1 VAAVAVACLI
11 AVLRWLMLAGL
22 AGALGGLA
30 GRGLARQY
38 KGAAPAPLPA
48 PWALRSSLLGLAAT
62 AGLTVVIFGARALLT
77 LPAHP
82 AVAALLTTGQG
93 GLVGVEC
100 AAFALAAG
108 ALRLRQPGLS
118 VVPLLAV
125 VLAEAIRAHPEGIVP
140 VGGALLSVVHVL
152 PAVMWA
158 GMLVYTLR
166 AAIAWR
172 EDPVARRGLVRLYAN
187 AAVWL
192 FAVVVLTGVVS
203 ALVLVPLGSLLSTG
217 YGIMVI
223 VKAVLVAA
231 VAVAAV
237 AGRAWLGRAGPAPG
251 DDPPLRSSGGLP
263 PEPPAPDRRS
273 APRPAP
279 LAVGNGSAQPAVSG
293 GPARAS
299 RLECYGLA
307 AVLAATAVLTVLTPP
322 ATPARGVTARAAHAT
337 AGITGSRTA
346 PGRLVPIPGRP
357 APRRPAAPPPP
368 GYPAAAGP
376 ATG

>member
-1 VAAVAVACLI
+1 VAAVAIAVACLI
-11 AVLRWLMLAGL
+11 AMLRWLMLAGL

-62 AGLTVVIFGARALLT
+62 AGLTVVIFSARALLT
-77 LPAHP
+77 LPDHP

-100 AAFALAAG
+100 AAFVLAAG

-152 PAVMWA
+152 PAVLWA

-166 AAIAWR
+166 TAVAWR
-172 EDPVARRGLVRLYAN
+172 EDPAAVRGLVRLYAN

-231 VAVAAV
+231 VAVAAI
-237 AGRAWLGRAGPAPG
+237 AGRAWLGRVP
-251 DDPPLRSSGGLP
+251 
-263 PEPPAPDRRS
+263 
-273 APRPAP
+273 
-279 LAVGNGSAQPAVSG
+279 
-293 GPARAS
+293 GPARSAVPA
-299 RLECYGLA
+299 RATRIECYGLA

-322 ATPARGVTARAAHAT
+322 ATPARGVTARAAHGA
-337 AGITGSRTA
+337 AGITRRAGQTTGVSGQ
-346 PGRLVPIPGRP
+346 PGVNGRP
-357 APRRPAAPPPP
+357 
-368 GYPAAAGP
+368 G
-376 ATG
+376 

>member
-1 VAAVAVACLI
+1 VAAIAVACLI
-11 AVLRWLMLAGL
+11 AALRWLMLAGL

-38 KGAAPAPLPA
+38 KGTAPAPLPP
-48 PWALRSSLLGLAAT
+48 PWALRFSLLGLAAT
-62 AGLTVVIFGARALLT
+62 AGLTVVIFSARALLT

-82 AVAALLTTGQG
+82 AVAALLTVGQG
-93 GLVGVEC
+93 GLTGVEC

-108 ALRLRQPGLS
+108 ALWLRQPGLS
-118 VVPLLAV
+118 VMPLLAV

-166 AAIAWR
+166 TAVAWR
-172 EDPVARRGLVRLYAN
+172 QDPVAMRGLVRLYAN

-203 ALVLVPLGSLLSTG
+203 ALVLVPLGSLLTTA

-231 VAVAAV
+231 VAAAAI
-237 AGRAWLGRAGPAPG
+237 AGRAWLGRAVPVQG
-251 DDPPLRSSGGLP
+251 DNPPGLP
-263 PEPPAPDRRS
+263 AFD
-273 APRPAP
+273 RPAGNVP
-279 LAVGNGSAQPAVSG
+279 AARPGSPAEQETGGRPASTAVGNGLAQPAVSQ
-293 GPARAS
+293 GPARAT

-322 ATPARGVTARAAHAT
+322 ATPARGAPARAAHAA
-337 AGITGSRTA
+337 AGTA
-346 PGRLVPIPGRP
+346 PR
-357 APRRPAAPPPP
+357 PP
-368 GYPAAAGP
+368 G
-376 ATG
+376 

>member
-1 VAAVAVACLI
+1 VAAIAVACLI
-11 AVLRWLMLAGL
+11 AAARWLMLAGL

-38 KGAAPAPLPA
+38 KGTAPAPLPP

-62 AGLTVVIFGARALLT
+62 AGLTVVIFSARALLT
-77 LPAHP
+77 LDAHP
-82 AVAALLTTGQG
+82 AVAALLTVSQG
-93 GLVGVEC
+93 GLTGIEC

-118 VVPLLAV
+118 VLPLLAV

-140 VGGALLSVVHVL
+140 VGGALLSMVHVL

-166 AAIAWR
+166 AALAWR
-172 EDPVARRGLVRLYAN
+172 QDPAAMRGLVRLYAN

-203 ALVLVPLGSLLSTG
+203 ALVLVPLGSLLTTA
-217 YGIMVI
+217 YGVMVI

-231 VAVAAV
+231 VAAAAI
-237 AGRAWLGRAGPAPG
+237 AGRAWLGRAVPARG
-251 DDPPLRSSGGLP
+251 DDPP
-263 PEPPAPDRRS
+263 EPPDRRS
-273 APRPAP
+273 APRPATP
-279 LAVGNGSAQPAVSG
+279 AVGNGAAQPAVSQ
-293 GPARAS
+293 GPARAT

-322 ATPARGVTARAAHAT
+322 AAPGRGAPARAAHA
-337 AGITGSRTA
+337 
-346 PGRLVPIPGRP
+346 
-357 APRRPAAPPPP
+357 
-368 GYPAAAGP
+368 AAGTARRSP
-376 ATG
+376 G

>member
-1 VAAVAVACLI
+1 VADVAAACFI

-38 KGAAPAPLPA
+38 KGTVPAPLPA

-62 AGLTVVIFGARALLT
+62 AGLTIVIFSARALLT

-82 AVAALLTTGQG
+82 ALAPLLTAGQG
-93 GLVGVEC
+93 RLTALEC
-100 AAFALAAG
+100 AAFALAAA

-118 VVPLLAV
+118 VLPLLGV
-125 VLAEAIRAHPEGIVP
+125 VLAEAIRAHPEGLVP

-152 PAVMWA
+152 PALMWA
-158 GMLVYTLR
+158 GMLAYTLR
-166 AAIAWR
+166 AALAWR
-172 EDPVARRGLVRLYAN
+172 HDPVAMRGLVRLYAN

-203 ALVLVPLGSLLSTG
+203 ALVLVPLGSLLTTA

-231 VAVAAV
+231 VAAAAI
-237 AGRAWLGRAGPAPG
+237 AGRAWLGRSVPIRG
-251 DDPPLRSSGGLP
+251 DDTPESPAISSRDNNP
-263 PEPPAPDRRS
+263 PEPPATSSRGDDTPGPS
-273 APRPAP
+273 ASPAK
-279 LAVGNGSAQPAVSG
+279 PAG
-293 GPARAS
+293 GGRPARAT
-299 RLECYGLA
+299 RLECCGLA

-322 ATPARGVTARAAHAT
+322 TAPAPARAAHA
-337 AGITGSRTA
+337 
-346 PGRLVPIPGRP
+346 
-357 APRRPAAPPPP
+357 
-368 GYPAAAGP
+368 AAGLARRSP
-376 ATG
+376 AG

>member
-1 VAAVAVACLI
+1 MAAIAVACLI

-38 KGAAPAPLPA
+38 KGTVPAPLPT
-48 PWALRSSLLGLAAT
+48 PWALRSALLGLAAA
-62 AGLTVVIFGARALLT
+62 AGLTIVIFSTRALLI
-77 LPAHP
+77 LQAHP
-82 AVAALLTTGQG
+82 AVAPLLTTGQG
-93 GLVGVEC
+93 ALTGIEC

-118 VVPLLAV
+118 VLPLLGV

-166 AAIAWR
+166 AALAWR
-172 EDPVARRGLVRLYAN
+172 QDPEAMQGLVRLYAN

-203 ALVLVPLGSLLSTG
+203 ALVLVPLGSFLSTA

-223 VKAVLVAA
+223 VKAVLVAV
-231 VAVAAV
+231 VAGAAI
-237 AGRAWLGRAGPAPG
+237 AGRAWLSRAPAPG
-251 DDPPLRSSGGLP
+251 
-263 PEPPAPDRRS
+263 A
-273 APRPAP
+273 
-279 LAVGNGSAQPAVSG
+279 
-293 GPARAS
+293 GPARAT

-322 ATPARGVTARAAHAT
+322 AAPARAAAAPVRAAHAA
-337 AGITGSRTA
+337 AGIARRSS
-346 PGRLVPIPGRP
+346 
-357 APRRPAAPPPP
+357 PR
-368 GYPAAAGP
+368 
-376 ATG
+376 

>member
-1 VAAVAVACLI
+1 VAAIAVACLI

-62 AGLTVVIFGARALLT
+62 AGLTVAIFSARALLT

-82 AVAALLTTGQG
+82 AVAALLTTSQG
-93 GLVGVEC
+93 GLVGLEC
-100 AAFALAAG
+100 VAFALAAG

-118 VVPLLAV
+118 VPPLLAV
-125 VLAEAIRAHPEGIVP
+125 VLAEAIRAHPESIVP
-140 VGGALLSVVHVL
+140 VGGALLTVVHVL

-172 EDPVARRGLVRLYAN
+172 EDPEAMRGLIRLYAN

-231 VAVAAV
+231 VAVAAI
-237 AGRAWLGRAGPAPG
+237 AGRGWLGRAVPPEAVPPGAVAPG
-251 DDPPLRSSGGLP
+251 AVPPGAVAPGAVAPGAVP
-263 PEPPAPDRRS
+263 PGAVPPRAV
-273 APRPAP
+273 PARQAD
-279 LAVGNGSAQPAVSG
+279 LARQS
-293 GPARAS
+293 GPARPAAPAPARSADREVPGGRPPGPSGAS

-322 ATPARGVTARAAHAT
+322 AVPAGAAAARAAHAT
-337 AGITGSRTA
+337 AGTSR
-346 PGRLVPIPGRP
+346 PG
-357 APRRPAAPPPP
+357 
-368 GYPAAAGP
+368 
-376 ATG
+376 

>member
-1 VAAVAVACLI
+1 MAAIAVACLI

-38 KGAAPAPLPA
+38 KGTAPAPLPP
-48 PWALRSSLLGLAAT
+48 PWALRFSLLGLAAT
-62 AGLTVVIFGARALLT
+62 AGLTVVIFSARALLT
-77 LPAHP
+77 LHAHP
-82 AVAALLTTGQG
+82 AVAALLTVGQG
-93 GLVGVEC
+93 GLTGVEC

-118 VVPLLAV
+118 VMPLLAV

-140 VGGALLSVVHVL
+140 VGGALLSLVHVL

-166 AAIAWR
+166 TALAWR
-172 EDPVARRGLVRLYAN
+172 QDPAAVRGLVRLYAN

-203 ALVLVPLGSLLSTG
+203 ALVLIPLGSLLTTA

-231 VAVAAV
+231 VAAAAI
-237 AGRAWLGRAGPAPG
+237 AGRAWLGRAVPVQGDNPPG
-251 DDPPLRSSGGLP
+251 L
-263 PEPPAPDRRS
+263 S
-273 APRPAP
+273 AFDRPAGNVP
-279 LAVGNGSAQPAVSG
+279 AARPGSPAEQETGGRPASTAVGNGLAQPAVSQ
-293 GPARAS
+293 GPARAT

-322 ATPARGVTARAAHAT
+322 ATPARGAPARAAHAA
-337 AGITGSRTA
+337 AGTA
-346 PGRLVPIPGRP
+346 PR
-357 APRRPAAPPPP
+357 PP
-368 GYPAAAGP
+368 G
-376 ATG
+376 

>member
-1 VAAVAVACLI
+1 MVAAIAVACLI

-38 KGAAPAPLPA
+38 KGTAPAPLPP
-48 PWALRSSLLGLAAT
+48 PWALRSSLLGLAAA
-62 AGLTVVIFGARALLT
+62 AGLTVVIFSARALLT
-77 LPAHP
+77 LHAHP
-82 AVAALLTTGQG
+82 EVAALLTVGQG
-93 GLVGVEC
+93 ELTGVEC

-108 ALRLRQPGLS
+108 ALRLRQAGLS
-118 VVPLLAV
+118 VLPLLAV
-125 VLAEAIRAHPEGIVP
+125 VLAEAIRAHPEGIIP

-152 PAVMWA
+152 PALMWA

-166 AAIAWR
+166 AALAWR
-172 EDPVARRGLVRLYAN
+172 QDPAAMRGLVRLYAN

-203 ALVLVPLGSLLSTG
+203 ALVLVPLGSLLTTA

-231 VAVAAV
+231 VAPAAI
-237 AGRAWLGRAGPAPG
+237 AGRGWLGRTVAIRGDGPPGPAASRQ
-251 DDPPLRSSGGLP
+251 LGGNAP
-263 PEPPAPDRRS
+263 AAPPASP
-273 APRPAP
+273 PK
-279 LAVGNGSAQPAVSG
+279 PAVSE
-293 GPARAS
+293 GPARAT

-322 ATPARGVTARAAHAT
+322 AAPARAAPARAAHA
-337 AGITGSRTA
+337 
-346 PGRLVPIPGRP
+346 
-357 APRRPAAPPPP
+357 
-368 GYPAAAGP
+368 AAGLARRSP
-376 ATG
+376 AG

>member
-1 VAAVAVACLI
+1 VAHAPKPDAGSAASPGRPGRLTVAAVAVACLI

-30 GRGLARQY
+30 GRGLGRQY

-62 AGLTVVIFGARALLT
+62 AGLTVVIFSARALLT

-82 AVAALLTTGQG
+82 AVAALLTTSQG

-118 VVPLLAV
+118 VLPLLAV

-140 VGGALLSVVHVL
+140 VGGALLSLVHVL
-152 PAVMWA
+152 PAVLWA

-166 AAIAWR
+166 AAVAWR
-172 EDPVARRGLVRLYAN
+172 EDPAAMRGLVRLYAN

-231 VAVAAV
+231 VAVAAI
-237 AGRAWLGRAGPAPG
+237 AGRAWLGRVPDPA
-251 DDPPLRSSGGLP
+251 
-263 PEPPAPDRRS
+263 RS
-273 APRPAP
+273 AA
-279 LAVGNGSAQPAVSG
+279 
-293 GPARAS
+293 PARAT
-299 RLECYGLA
+299 RVECYGLA

-322 ATPARGVTARAAHAT
+322 ATPARGVTARAAHAGAGT
-337 AGITGSRTA
+337 ARRAAGVSR
-346 PGRLVPIPGRP
+346 
-357 APRRPAAPPPP
+357 PP
-368 GYPAAAGP
+368 GKQAGGVS
-376 ATG
+376 AGG

>member
-1 VAAVAVACLI
+1 MTVAAIAVACLI

-38 KGAAPAPLPA
+38 KGTAPAPLPP
-48 PWALRSSLLGLAAT
+48 PWALRFSLLGLAAA
-62 AGLTVVIFGARALLT
+62 AGLTVVIFSARALLT
-77 LPAHP
+77 LHAHP
-82 AVAALLTTGQG
+82 AVAALLTVGQG
-93 GLVGVEC
+93 GLTGVEC

-118 VVPLLAV
+118 VMPLLAV

-140 VGGALLSVVHVL
+140 VGGALLSLVHIL

-166 AAIAWR
+166 AAVAWR
-172 EDPVARRGLVRLYAN
+172 QDPVAMRGLVRLYAN

-203 ALVLVPLGSLLSTG
+203 ALVLVPLGSLLTTA

-231 VAVAAV
+231 VAAAAI
-237 AGRAWLGRAGPAPG
+237 AGRAWLGRGGRGAGERRAGSPAGLRAGAARREPGTGPG
-251 DDPPLRSSGGLP
+251 DPARVLRAGCGAGCHRRADRADPARDSRAGRSGAGGPCSGG
-263 PEPPAPDRRS
+263 
-273 APRPAP
+273 
-279 LAVGNGSAQPAVSG
+279 
-293 GPARAS
+293 
-299 RLECYGLA
+299 
-307 AVLAATAVLTVLTPP
+307 TPP
-322 ATPARGVTARAAHAT
+322 ALARVGP
-337 AGITGSRTA
+337 GSRTRA
-346 PGRLVPIPGRP
+346 RVAGRGRGDGPGPGGGPGRRW
-357 APRRPAAPPPP
+357 R
-368 GYPAAAGP
+368 AGP
-376 ATG
+376 G

>member
-1 VAAVAVACLI
+1 VAAIAVACLI

-38 KGAAPAPLPA
+38 KGTAPAPLPT

-62 AGLTVVIFGARALLT
+62 AGLTVVIFSARALLN

-82 AVAALLTTGQG
+82 AVAALLTRGQG
-93 GLVGVEC
+93 GLTGVEC
-100 AAFALAAG
+100 VAFALAAG

-118 VVPLLAV
+118 VLPLLAA

-140 VGGALLSVVHVL
+140 VGGALLSFVHVL
-152 PAVMWA
+152 PALMWA

-166 AAIAWR
+166 AALAWR
-172 EDPVARRGLVRLYAN
+172 EDPAAMRGLVRLYAN

-192 FAVVVLTGVVS
+192 FAAVVLTGVVT

-231 VAVAAV
+231 VAAAAI
-237 AGRAWLGRAGPAPG
+237 AGRAWLGRP
-251 DDPPLRSSGGLP
+251 
-263 PEPPAPDRRS
+263 
-273 APRPAP
+273 
-279 LAVGNGSAQPAVSG
+279 
-293 GPARAS
+293 GPARGDAPPPRAT

-322 ATPARGVTARAAHAT
+322 AVPARAAQAAADGTRTARAHPGPSGASSPSRAT
-337 AGITGSRTA
+337 TTRM
-346 PGRLVPIPGRP
+346 
-357 APRRPAAPPPP
+357 PR
-368 GYPAAAGP
+368 GG
-376 ATG
+376 

>member
-1 VAAVAVACLI
+1 MAAIAVACLI

-62 AGLTVVIFGARALLT
+62 AALTAVIFGARALLT

-82 AVAALLTTGQG
+82 AVAPLLTTGQG
-93 GLVGVEC
+93 GLTGIEC
-100 AAFALAAG
+100 AAFALAAA

-118 VVPLLAV
+118 VMPLLGV

-158 GMLVYTLR
+158 GMLAYTLR
-166 AAIAWR
+166 AALAWR
-172 EDPVARRGLVRLYAN
+172 HDPVAMRGLVRLYAN

-192 FAVVVLTGVVS
+192 FAVVVATGVVS
-203 ALVLVPLGSLLSTG
+203 ALVLVPLGSLLTTA

-231 VAVAAV
+231 VAIMAI
-237 AGRAWLGRAGPAPG
+237 AGRAWLGRAPARG
-251 DDPPLRSSGGLP
+251 DDA
-263 PEPPAPDRRS
+263 PEPLALPSRGNNLPEPDRRS
-273 APRPAP
+273 APRPAST
-279 LAVGNGSAQPAVSG
+279 AVGNRPAQPAPSG
-293 GPARAS
+293 GPARAT

-322 ATPARGVTARAAHAT
+322 AAPARAAPGRA
-337 AGITGSRTA
+337 A
-346 PGRLVPIPGRP
+346 PGRAAPGSRGAGSCGAGWWGPGASRARGGRAIHP
-357 APRRPAAPPPP
+357 AGRRP
-368 GYPAAAGP
+368 GP
-376 ATG
+376 RGRS

>member
-1 VAAVAVACLI
+1 VAAIAVACLI
-11 AVLRWLMLAGL
+11 AALRWLMLAGL

-38 KGAAPAPLPA
+38 KGTAPAPLPP
-48 PWALRSSLLGLAAT
+48 PWALRFSLLGLAAT
-62 AGLTVVIFGARALLT
+62 AGLTVVIFSARALLT

-82 AVAALLTTGQG
+82 AVAALLTVGQG
-93 GLVGVEC
+93 GLTGVEC

-108 ALRLRQPGLS
+108 ALWLRQPGLS
-118 VVPLLAV
+118 VMPLLAV

-166 AAIAWR
+166 TAVAWR
-172 EDPVARRGLVRLYAN
+172 QDPVAMRGLVRLYAN

-203 ALVLVPLGSLLSTG
+203 ALVLVPLGSLLTTA

-231 VAVAAV
+231 VAAAAI
-237 AGRAWLGRAGPAPG
+237 AGRAWLGRAAPVQG
-251 DDPPLRSSGGLP
+251 DNPPGLP
-263 PEPPAPDRRS
+263 AFD
-273 APRPAP
+273 RPAGNVP
-279 LAVGNGSAQPAVSG
+279 AARPGSPAEQETGGRPAWTAVGNGLAQPAVSQ
-293 GPARAS
+293 GPARAT

-322 ATPARGVTARAAHAT
+322 ATPARGAPARAAHAA
-337 AGITGSRTA
+337 AGTA
-346 PGRLVPIPGRP
+346 PR
-357 APRRPAAPPPP
+357 PP
-368 GYPAAAGP
+368 G
-376 ATG
+376 

>member
-1 VAAVAVACLI
+1 MARAPKPDAASAGSPASPGNLTVAAIAVACLI

-48 PWALRSSLLGLAAT
+48 PWALRSALLGLAAT
-62 AGLTVVIFGARALLT
+62 AGLTIVIFSARALLT

-100 AAFALAAG
+100 VAFALAAG

-118 VVPLLAV
+118 VLPLLAV

-140 VGGALLSVVHVL
+140 VGGALLSLVHIL

-172 EDPVARRGLVRLYAN
+172 EDPDGH
-187 AAVWL
+187 
-192 FAVVVLTGVVS
+192 
-203 ALVLVPLGSLLSTG
+203 
-217 YGIMVI
+217 
-223 VKAVLVAA
+223 
-231 VAVAAV
+231 
-237 AGRAWLGRAGPAPG
+237 AGAGPA
-251 DDPPLRSSGGLP
+251 LR
-263 PEPPAPDRRS
+263 
-273 APRPAP
+273 
-279 LAVGNGSAQPAVSG
+279 
-293 GPARAS
+293 
-299 RLECYGLA
+299 
-307 AVLAATAVLTVLTPP
+307 
-322 ATPARGVTARAAHAT
+322 
-337 AGITGSRTA
+337 
-346 PGRLVPIPGRP
+346 
-357 APRRPAAPPPP
+357 
-368 GYPAAAGP
+368 
-376 ATG
+376 

>member
-1 VAAVAVACLI
+1 VAAIAVACLI

-38 KGAAPAPLPA
+38 KGTAPAPLPP
-48 PWALRSSLLGLAAT
+48 PWALRFSLLGLAAT
-62 AGLTVVIFGARALLT
+62 AGLTVVIFSARALLT
-77 LPAHP
+77 LHAHP
-82 AVAALLTTGQG
+82 AVAALLTVGQG
-93 GLVGVEC
+93 GLTGVEC

-118 VVPLLAV
+118 VMPLLAV

-140 VGGALLSVVHVL
+140 VGGALLSMVHVL

-166 AAIAWR
+166 AAVAWR
-172 EDPVARRGLVRLYAN
+172 QDPVAMRGLVRLYAN

-203 ALVLVPLGSLLSTG
+203 ALVLVPLGSLLTTA

-231 VAVAAV
+231 VAAAAI
-237 AGRAWLGRAGPAPG
+237 AGRAWLGRAVPVQG
-251 DDPPLRSSGGLP
+251 DDPPG
-263 PEPPAPDRRS
+263 PPAFDRL
-273 APRPAP
+273 AGNVPAARPASP
-279 LAVGNGSAQPAVSG
+279 TEQETGGRPASPALGNGLAQPAVSQ
-293 GPARAS
+293 GPARAT

-322 ATPARGVTARAAHAT
+322 ATPARGAPARAAHA
-337 AGITGSRTA
+337 
-346 PGRLVPIPGRP
+346 
-357 APRRPAAPPPP
+357 
-368 GYPAAAGP
+368 AAGT
-376 ATG
+376 ARRSSG

>member
-1 VAAVAVACLI
+1 VAAIAVACLI
-11 AVLRWLMLAGL
+11 AAARWLMLAGL

-38 KGAAPAPLPA
+38 KGTAPAPLPP

-62 AGLTVVIFGARALLT
+62 AGLTVVIFSARALLT
-77 LPAHP
+77 LDAHP
-82 AVAALLTTGQG
+82 AVAALLTVSQG
-93 GLVGVEC
+93 GLTGIEC

-118 VVPLLAV
+118 VLPLLAV

-140 VGGALLSVVHVL
+140 VGGALLSMVHVL

-166 AAIAWR
+166 AALAWR
-172 EDPVARRGLVRLYAN
+172 QDPAAMRGLVRLYAN

-203 ALVLVPLGSLLSTG
+203 ALVLVPLGSLLTTA
-217 YGIMVI
+217 YGVMVI

-231 VAVAAV
+231 VAAAAI
-237 AGRAWLGRAGPAPG
+237 AGRAWLGRAVPARG
-251 DDPPLRSSGGLP
+251 DDS
-263 PEPPAPDRRS
+263 PEPPDRRS
-273 APRPAP
+273 APRPATP
-279 LAVGNGSAQPAVSG
+279 AVGNGAAQPAVSQ
-293 GPARAS
+293 GPARAT

-322 ATPARGVTARAAHAT
+322 AAPGRGAPARAAH
-337 AGITGSRTA
+337 
-346 PGRLVPIPGRP
+346 
-357 APRRPAAPPPP
+357 PAAGTARRSP
-368 GYPAAAGP
+368 G
-376 ATG
+376 

>member
-1 VAAVAVACLI
+1 VAAIAVACLI

-38 KGAAPAPLPA
+38 KGTAPAPLPP
-48 PWALRSSLLGLAAT
+48 PWALRFSLLGLAAT
-62 AGLTVVIFGARALLT
+62 AGLTVVIFSARALLA
-77 LPAHP
+77 LHAHP
-82 AVAALLTTGQG
+82 AVAALLTVGQG
-93 GLVGVEC
+93 GLTGVEC

-118 VVPLLAV
+118 VMPLLAV

-140 VGGALLSVVHVL
+140 VGGALLSLVHVL

-166 AAIAWR
+166 AAVAWR
-172 EDPVARRGLVRLYAN
+172 QDPVAMRGLVRLYAN

-203 ALVLVPLGSLLSTG
+203 ALVLVPLGSLLTTA

-231 VAVAAV
+231 VAAAAI
-237 AGRAWLGRAGPAPG
+237 AGRAWLGRAAPVQG
-251 DDPPLRSSGGLP
+251 DDLPGPGAISSRANNPAG
-263 PEPPAPDRRS
+263 PPAFDRL
-273 APRPAP
+273 AGNVPAARPASP
-279 LAVGNGSAQPAVSG
+279 TEQETGGRPASPALGNGLAQPAVSQ
-293 GPARAS
+293 GPARAT

-322 ATPARGVTARAAHAT
+322 ATPARGAPARAAHA
-337 AGITGSRTA
+337 
-346 PGRLVPIPGRP
+346 
-357 APRRPAAPPPP
+357 
-368 GYPAAAGP
+368 AAATARRSSG
-376 ATG
+376 

>member
-1 VAAVAVACLI
+1 MAAIAVAVACLI
-11 AVLRWLMLAGL
+11 AAARWLMLAGL

-38 KGAAPAPLPA
+38 KGTAPAPLPP
-48 PWALRSSLLGLAAT
+48 PWALRFSLLGLAAT
-62 AGLTVVIFGARALLT
+62 AGLTVVIFSARALLT
-77 LPAHP
+77 LHAHP
-82 AVAALLTTGQG
+82 AVAALLTVGQG
-93 GLVGVEC
+93 GLTGVEC
-100 AAFALAAG
+100 AAFALAVG

-118 VVPLLAV
+118 VMPLLAV

-140 VGGALLSVVHVL
+140 VGGALLSLVHIL

-166 AAIAWR
+166 TALAWR
-172 EDPVARRGLVRLYAN
+172 QDPAAVRGLVRLYAN

-203 ALVLVPLGSLLSTG
+203 ALVLVPLGSLLTTA

-231 VAVAAV
+231 VAAAAI
-237 AGRAWLGRAGPAPG
+237 AGRAWLGRAVPVRGDNPPG
-251 DDPPLRSSGGLP
+251 
-263 PEPPAPDRRS
+263 PPAFDRPAGNVPAARPASPAEQETGGRS
-273 APRPAP
+273 AST
-279 LAVGNGSAQPAVSG
+279 AVGNGLAQPAVSQ
-293 GPARAS
+293 GPARAT

-322 ATPARGVTARAAHAT
+322 ATPARGAPARAAHAAAGT
-337 AGITGSRTA
+337 A
-346 PGRLVPIPGRP
+346 
-357 APRRPAAPPPP
+357 RRPP
-368 GYPAAAGP
+368 G
-376 ATG
+376 

>member
-1 VAAVAVACLI
+1 MAAIAVACLI
-11 AVLRWLMLAGL
+11 AAARWLMLVGL

-38 KGAAPAPLPA
+38 KGTAPAPLPP
-48 PWALRSSLLGLAAT
+48 PWALRFSLLGLAAT
-62 AGLTVVIFGARALLT
+62 AGLTVVIFSARALLT
-77 LPAHP
+77 LHAHP
-82 AVAALLTTGQG
+82 AVAALLTVGQG
-93 GLVGVEC
+93 GLTGLEC

-108 ALRLRQPGLS
+108 ALRLRHPGLS
-118 VVPLLAV
+118 VMPLLAV

-166 AAIAWR
+166 AAVAWR
-172 EDPVARRGLVRLYAN
+172 RDPVAMRGLVRLYAN

-203 ALVLVPLGSLLSTG
+203 ALVLVPLGSLLTTA

-231 VAVAAV
+231 VAAAAI
-237 AGRAWLGRAGPAPG
+237 AGRAWLGRAVPVQG
-251 DDPPLRSSGGLP
+251 DDPG
-263 PEPPAPDRRS
+263 PPAFDRL
-273 APRPAP
+273 AGNVPAARPASP
-279 LAVGNGSAQPAVSG
+279 TEQETAGTPAPPAVDNGLAPPAVSQ
-293 GPARAS
+293 GPARAT

-322 ATPARGVTARAAHAT
+322 ATPARGAPARAAHAVAGT
-337 AGITGSRTA
+337 A
-346 PGRLVPIPGRP
+346 
-357 APRRPAAPPPP
+357 RRSS
-368 GYPAAAGP
+368 G
-376 ATG
+376 